1 MPASFNGTRLG
12 LTENGTLVTSIS
24 SRPPISQHKLAS
36 WGLWHQVQKE
46 ECIDN
51 LLADIRHPD
60 ANQMK
65 ALQEQWL
72 QTHQIHNPQG
82 LQIWLEHNGLDTQ
95 DWEELITRPWRWQQ
109 WCHRYFKD
117 QLSTYYLKRKP
128 LLDRVSYSLLR
139 VKDKALATELY
150 LRIKEGEATFEQVA
164 AEYSAGPER
173 NSGGQ
178 LGPVAMQQP
187 HPVLARLLQVSSPG
201 QLWPPKQLE
210 NWWIV
215 VRLNQLH
222 TTELDANTAQQ
233 LALELGEQHLEQIL
247 ELSKTTTTNA

>member
-1 MPASFNGTRLG
+1 MVMMSGGHGA
-12 LTENGTLVTSIS
+12 VT
-24 SRPPISQHKLAS
+24 PEQLAR
-36 WGLWHQVQKE
+36 WGLLHQVQRE
-46 ECIDN
+46 ECIDH
-51 LLADIRHPD
+51 LLDEIEQPD
-60 ANQMK
+60 ANQLK
-65 ALQEQWL
+65 TLQEQWL
-72 QTHQIHNPQG
+72 QAHELPNQQALQGWLNQQG
-82 LQIWLEHNGLDTQ
+82 LNQENWT
-95 DWEELITRPWRWQQ
+95 ELITRPWRWQQ
-109 WCHRYFKD
+109 WCHGHFKD
-117 QLSTYYLKRKP
+117 QLTTYYLKRKP

-164 AEYSAGPER
+164 SEYSAGPER

-178 LGPVAMQQP
+178 LGPVPMQQP

-201 QLWPPKQLE
+201 QLWAPKQLE

-222 TTELDANTAQQ
+222 TTELDSNTAQQ

-247 ELSKTTTTNA
+247 ELSKTTATKS

>member
-1 MPASFNGTRLG
+1 MVMISGGHGA
-12 LTENGTLVTSIS
+12 VT
-24 SRPPISQHKLAS
+24 PEQLAR
-36 WGLWHQVQKE
+36 WGLLHQVQRE
-46 ECIDN
+46 ECIDH
-51 LLADIRHPD
+51 LLDEVEQPD
-60 ANQMK
+60 ASQLK
-65 ALQEQWL
+65 VLQEQWL
-72 QTHQIHNPQG
+72 QAHELQNQQALQSWLQQQG
-82 LQIWLEHNGLDTQ
+82 LNQQNWT
-95 DWEELITRPWRWQQ
+95 ELVSRPWRWQQ
-109 WCHRYFKD
+109 WCHGHFKD

-164 AEYSAGPER
+164 SEYSAGPER

>member
-1 MPASFNGTRLG
+1 MVMISGGHGA
-12 LTENGTLVTSIS
+12 VT
-24 SRPPISQHKLAS
+24 PEQLAR
-36 WGLWHQVQKE
+36 WGLLHQVQRE
-46 ECIDN
+46 ECIDH
-51 LLADIRHPD
+51 LLDEVEQPD
-60 ANQMK
+60 ASQLK
-65 ALQEQWL
+65 VLQEQWL
-72 QTHQIHNPQG
+72 QAHELQNQQALQSWLQQQG
-82 LQIWLEHNGLDTQ
+82 LNQQNWT
-95 DWEELITRPWRWQQ
+95 ELVSRPWRWQQ
-109 WCHRYFKD
+109 WCHGHFKD

-164 AEYSAGPER
+164 SEYSAGPER
-173 NSGGQ
+173 NNGGQ

-247 ELSKTTTTNA
+247 ELSKTTTTNG

>member
-1 MPASFNGTRLG
+1 MVMISGGHGA
-12 LTENGTLVTSIS
+12 VT
-24 SRPPISQHKLAS
+24 PEQLAR
-36 WGLWHQVQKE
+36 WGLLHQVQRE
-46 ECIDN
+46 ECIDH
-51 LLADIRHPD
+51 LLDEVEQPD
-60 ANQMK
+60 PGQLK

-72 QTHQIHNPQG
+72 QAHELHNQQALQSWLQQQG
-82 LQIWLEHNGLDTQ
+82 LNQQNWT
-95 DWEELITRPWRWQQ
+95 ELVSRPWRWQQ
-109 WCHRYFKD
+109 WCHGHFKD

-164 AEYSAGPER
+164 SEYSAGPER

-233 LALELGEQHLEQIL
+233 LVLELGEQHLEQIL

>member
-1 MPASFNGTRLG
+1 MVMISGGHGA
-12 LTENGTLVTSIS
+12 VT
-24 SRPPISQHKLAS
+24 PEQLAR
-36 WGLWHQVQKE
+36 WGLLHQVQRE
-46 ECIDN
+46 ECIDH
-51 LLADIRHPD
+51 LLDEVEQPD
-60 ANQMK
+60 ASQLK
-65 ALQEQWL
+65 LLQEQWL
-72 QTHQIHNPQG
+72 RAHDLQNQQALQSWLQQQG
-82 LQIWLEHNGLDTQ
+82 LNQQNWTELDS
-95 DWEELITRPWRWQQ
+95 RPWRWQQ
-109 WCHRYFKD
+109 WCHGHFKD

-128 LLDRVSYSLLR
+128 LLDRVSYSLVR

-164 AEYSAGPER
+164 SEYSAGPER

-247 ELSKTTTTNA
+247 GLSKTTTTNA

>member
-1 MPASFNGTRLG
+1 M
-12 LTENGTLVTSIS
+12 
-24 SRPPISQHKLAS
+24 
-36 WGLWHQVQKE
+36 
-46 ECIDN
+46 CIRD
-51 LLADIRHPD
+51 RPD
-60 ANQMK
+60 ADQFK

-72 QTHQIHNPQG
+72 KAHELPNQQALQG
-82 LQIWLEHNGLDTQ
+82 WLKEQDLDRE
-95 DWEELITRPWRWQQ
+95 DWAELITRPWRWQQ
-109 WCHRYFKD
+109 WCHDHFKD
-117 QLSTYYLKRKP
+117 QLTTYYLKRKP

-164 AEYSAGPER
+164 SEYSAGPER

-178 LGPVAMQQP
+178 LGPVPMQQP

-201 QLWPPKQLE
+201 QLWSPKQLE

-222 TTELDANTAQQ
+222 TTELDSNTAQQ

-247 ELSKTTTTNA
+247 ELSKTTATKS

>member
-1 MPASFNGTRLG
+1 MVMISGGHGA
-12 LTENGTLVTSIS
+12 VT
-24 SRPPISQHKLAS
+24 PEQLAR
-36 WGLWHQVQKE
+36 WGLLHQVQRE
-46 ECIDN
+46 ECIDH
-51 LLADIRHPD
+51 LLDEVEQPD
-60 ANQMK
+60 ASQLK
-65 ALQEQWL
+65 VLQEQWL
-72 QTHQIHNPQG
+72 QAHELQNQQALQSWLQQQG
-82 LQIWLEHNGLDTQ
+82 LNQQNWT
-95 DWEELITRPWRWQQ
+95 ELVTRPWRWQQ
-109 WCHRYFKD
+109 WCHGHFKD

-164 AEYSAGPER
+164 SEYSAGPER
-173 NSGGQ
+173 SSGGQ

>member
-1 MPASFNGTRLG
+1 MVMMSGGHGA
-12 LTENGTLVTSIS
+12 VT
-24 SRPPISQHKLAS
+24 QEQLAR
-36 WGLWHQVQKE
+36 WGLLHQVQRE
-46 ECIDN
+46 ECIDH
-51 LLADIRHPD
+51 LLDEVEQPD
-60 ANQMK
+60 ANQLK
-65 ALQEQWL
+65 TLQEQWL
-72 QTHQIHNPQG
+72 QAHELPNQQALQGWLNQQG
-82 LQIWLEHNGLDTQ
+82 LNQENWT
-95 DWEELITRPWRWQQ
+95 ELITRPWRWQQ
-109 WCHRYFKD
+109 WCHGHFKD
-117 QLSTYYLKRKP
+117 QLTTYYLKRKP

-164 AEYSAGPER
+164 SEYSAGPER

-178 LGPVAMQQP
+178 LGPVPMQQP

-201 QLWPPKQLE
+201 QLWSPKQLE

-222 TTELDANTAQQ
+222 TTELDSNTAQQ

-247 ELSKTTTTNA
+247 ELSKTTATKS

>member
-1 MPASFNGTRLG
+1 MVMISGGHGA
-12 LTENGTLVTSIS
+12 VT
-24 SRPPISQHKLAS
+24 PEQLAR
-36 WGLWHQVQKE
+36 WGLLHQVQRE
-46 ECIDN
+46 ECIDH
-51 LLADIRHPD
+51 LLDEVEQPD
-60 ANQMK
+60 ASQLK
-65 ALQEQWL
+65 VLQEQWL
-72 QTHQIHNPQG
+72 QAHDLQNQQALQSWLQQQG
-82 LQIWLEHNGLDTQ
+82 LNQQNWT
-95 DWEELITRPWRWQQ
+95 ELVSRPWRWQQ
-109 WCHRYFKD
+109 WCHGHFKD

-164 AEYSAGPER
+164 SEYSAGPER

-210 NWWIV
+210 TWWIV

>member
-1 MPASFNGTRLG
+1 MVMMSGGHGA
-12 LTENGTLVTSIS
+12 VT
-24 SRPPISQHKLAS
+24 PEQLAR
-36 WGLWHQVQKE
+36 WGLLHQVQRE
-46 ECIDN
+46 ECIDH
-51 LLADIRHPD
+51 LLDEVEQPD
-60 ANQMK
+60 ANQLK
-65 ALQEQWL
+65 TLQEQWL
-72 QTHQIHNPQG
+72 QAHELPNQQALQGWLNQQG
-82 LQIWLEHNGLDTQ
+82 LNQENWT
-95 DWEELITRPWRWQQ
+95 ELITRPWRWQQ
-109 WCHRYFKD
+109 WCHGHFKD
-117 QLSTYYLKRKP
+117 QLTTYYLKRKP

-164 AEYSAGPER
+164 SEYSAGPER

-178 LGPVAMQQP
+178 LGPVPMQQP

-201 QLWPPKQLE
+201 QLWSPKQLE

-222 TTELDANTAQQ
+222 TTELDSNTAQQ

-247 ELSKTTTTNA
+247 ELSKTTATKS

>member
-1 MPASFNGTRLG
+1 MVMMSGGHGA
-12 LTENGTLVTSIS
+12 VT
-24 SRPPISQHKLAS
+24 PEQLAR
-36 WGLWHQVQKE
+36 WGLLHQVQRE
-46 ECIDN
+46 ECIDH
-51 LLADIRHPD
+51 LLDEVDQPD
-60 ANQMK
+60 ANQLK
-65 ALQEQWL
+65 TLQEQWL
-72 QTHQIHNPQG
+72 QAHELPNQQALQGWLNQQG
-82 LQIWLEHNGLDTQ
+82 LNQENWT
-95 DWEELITRPWRWQQ
+95 ELITRPWRWQQ
-109 WCHRYFKD
+109 WCHGHFKD
-117 QLSTYYLKRKP
+117 QLTTYYLKRKP

-164 AEYSAGPER
+164 SEYSAGPER

-178 LGPVAMQQP
+178 LGPVPMQQP

-201 QLWPPKQLE
+201 QLWSPKQLE

-222 TTELDANTAQQ
+222 TTELDSNTAQQ

-247 ELSKTTTTNA
+247 ELSKTTATKS

>member
-1 MPASFNGTRLG
+1 MVMMSGGHGA
-12 LTENGTLVTSIS
+12 VT
-24 SRPPISQHKLAS
+24 PEQLAR
-36 WGLWHQVQKE
+36 WGLLHQVQRE
-46 ECIDN
+46 ECIDH
-51 LLADIRHPD
+51 LLDEVDQPD
-60 ANQMK
+60 ANQLK
-65 ALQEQWL
+65 TLQEQWL
-72 QTHQIHNPQG
+72 QAHELPNQQALQGWLHQ
-82 LQIWLEHNGLDTQ
+82 Q
-95 DWEELITRPWRWQQ
+95 DLAPEDWAELVTRPWRWQQ
-109 WCHRYFKD
+109 WCHGHFKD
-117 QLSTYYLKRKP
+117 QLRTYYLKRKP

-164 AEYSAGPER
+164 SEYSAGPER

-178 LGPVAMQQP
+178 LGPVPMQQP

-201 QLWPPKQLE
+201 QLWSPKQLE

-222 TTELDANTAQQ
+222 TTELDSNTAQQ

-247 ELSKTTTTNA
+247 ELSKTTATKS

>member
-1 MPASFNGTRLG
+1 MVMMSGGHSA
-12 LTENGTLVTSIS
+12 VT
-24 SRPPISQHKLAS
+24 PEQLAR
-36 WGLWHQVQKE
+36 WGLLHQVQRE
-46 ECIDN
+46 ECIDH
-51 LLADIRHPD
+51 LLDEVEQPD
-60 ANQMK
+60 ANQLK
-65 ALQEQWL
+65 TLQEQWL
-72 QTHQIHNPQG
+72 QAHELPNQQALQGWLNQQG
-82 LQIWLEHNGLDTQ
+82 LNQENWT
-95 DWEELITRPWRWQQ
+95 ELITRPWRWQQ
-109 WCHRYFKD
+109 WCHGHFKD
-117 QLSTYYLKRKP
+117 QLTTYYLKRKP

-164 AEYSAGPER
+164 SEYSAGPER

-178 LGPVAMQQP
+178 LGPVPMQQP

-201 QLWPPKQLE
+201 QLWSPKQLE

-222 TTELDANTAQQ
+222 TTELDSNTAQQ

-247 ELSKTTTTNA
+247 ELSKTTATKS

>member
-1 MPASFNGTRLG
+1 MVMISGGHGA
-12 LTENGTLVTSIS
+12 VT
-24 SRPPISQHKLAS
+24 PEQLAR
-36 WGLWHQVQKE
+36 WGLLHQVQRE
-46 ECIDN
+46 ECIDH
-51 LLADIRHPD
+51 LLDEVEQPD
-60 ANQMK
+60 ASQLK
-65 ALQEQWL
+65 VLQEQWL
-72 QTHQIHNPQG
+72 QAHELQNQQALQSWLQQQG
-82 LQIWLEHNGLDTQ
+82 LNQQNWT
-95 DWEELITRPWRWQQ
+95 ELVTRPWRWQQ
-109 WCHRYFKD
+109 WCHGHFKD

-164 AEYSAGPER
+164 SEYSAGPER

>member
-1 MPASFNGTRLG
+1 MVMISGGHGA
-12 LTENGTLVTSIS
+12 VT
-24 SRPPISQHKLAS
+24 PEQLAR
-36 WGLWHQVQKE
+36 WGLLHQVQRE
-46 ECIDN
+46 ECNDH
-51 LLADIRHPD
+51 LLDEIEQPD
-60 ANQMK
+60 ASQLK
-65 ALQEQWL
+65 VLQEQWL
-72 QTHQIHNPQG
+72 QAHELPTQQALQGWLHQQD
-82 LQIWLEHNGLDTQ
+82 LDQ
-95 DWEELITRPWRWQQ
+95 ADWTELITRPRRWQQ
-109 WCHRYFKD
+109 WCHGHFKD

-128 LLDRVSYSLLR
+128 LLDRVNYSLLR

-164 AEYSAGPER
+164 SEYSAGPER

-247 ELSKTTTTNA
+247 ELSKTNTTNA

>member
-1 MPASFNGTRLG
+1 MVMISGGHGA
-12 LTENGTLVTSIS
+12 VT
-24 SRPPISQHKLAS
+24 PEQLAR
-36 WGLWHQVQKE
+36 WGLLHQVQRE
-46 ECIDN
+46 ECIDH
-51 LLADIRHPD
+51 LLDEVEQPD
-60 ANQMK
+60 PGQLK

-72 QTHQIHNPQG
+72 QAHELHNQQALQSWLQQQG
-82 LQIWLEHNGLDTQ
+82 LNQQNWT
-95 DWEELITRPWRWQQ
+95 ELVSRPWRWQQ
-109 WCHRYFKD
+109 WCHGHFKD

-164 AEYSAGPER
+164 SEYSAGPER

>member
-1 MPASFNGTRLG
+1 MVMISGGHGA
-12 LTENGTLVTSIS
+12 VT
-24 SRPPISQHKLAS
+24 PEQLAR
-36 WGLWHQVQKE
+36 WGLLHQVQRE
-46 ECIDN
+46 ECIDH
-51 LLADIRHPD
+51 LLDEVKQPD
-60 ANQMK
+60 ASQLK

-72 QTHQIHNPQG
+72 QAHELQNQQALQSWLQQQG
-82 LQIWLEHNGLDTQ
+82 LNQQNWT
-95 DWEELITRPWRWQQ
+95 ELVTRPWRWQQ
-109 WCHRYFKD
+109 WCHGHFKD

-164 AEYSAGPER
+164 SEYSAGPER

-247 ELSKTTTTNA
+247 ELSKTTTTNG

>member
-1 MPASFNGTRLG
+1 MVMISGGHGA
-12 LTENGTLVTSIS
+12 VT
-24 SRPPISQHKLAS
+24 PEQLAR
-36 WGLWHQVQKE
+36 WGLLHQVQRE
-46 ECIDN
+46 ECIDH
-51 LLADIRHPD
+51 LLDEVEQPD
-60 ANQMK
+60 ASQLK
-65 ALQEQWL
+65 VLQEQWL
-72 QTHQIHNPQG
+72 QAHDLQNQQALQSWLQGQG
-82 LQIWLEHNGLDTQ
+82 LNQQNWT
-95 DWEELITRPWRWQQ
+95 ELVSRPWRWQQ
-109 WCHRYFKD
+109 WCHGHFKD

-164 AEYSAGPER
+164 SEYSAGPER

-247 ELSKTTTTNA
+247 ELSKTTTTNG

>member
-1 MPASFNGTRLG
+1 MVMISGGHGA
-12 LTENGTLVTSIS
+12 VT
-24 SRPPISQHKLAS
+24 PEQLAR
-36 WGLWHQVQKE
+36 WGLLHQVQRE
-46 ECIDN
+46 ECIDH
-51 LLADIRHPD
+51 LLDEVEQPD
-60 ANQMK
+60 PGQLK

-72 QTHQIHNPQG
+72 QAHELSNQQALQGWLNQQG
-82 LQIWLEHNGLDTQ
+82 LNQENWT
-95 DWEELITRPWRWQQ
+95 ELITRPWRWQQ
-109 WCHRYFKD
+109 WCQGHFKD

-164 AEYSAGPER
+164 SEYSAGPER

>member
-1 MPASFNGTRLG
+1 MVMISGGHGA
-12 LTENGTLVTSIS
+12 VT
-24 SRPPISQHKLAS
+24 PEQLAR
-36 WGLWHQVQKE
+36 WGLLHQVQRE
-46 ECIDN
+46 ECIDH
-51 LLADIRHPD
+51 LLDEVEQPD
-60 ANQMK
+60 ASQLK
-65 ALQEQWL
+65 VLQEQWL
-72 QTHQIHNPQG
+72 QAHDLQNQQALQSWLQQQG
-82 LQIWLEHNGLDTQ
+82 LNQQNWT
-95 DWEELITRPWRWQQ
+95 ELVSRPWRWQQ
-109 WCHRYFKD
+109 WCHGHFKD

-164 AEYSAGPER
+164 SEYSAGPER

>member
-1 MPASFNGTRLG
+1 MVMMSGGHGA
-12 LTENGTLVTSIS
+12 VT
-24 SRPPISQHKLAS
+24 PEQLAR
-36 WGLWHQVQKE
+36 WGLLHQVQRE
-46 ECIDN
+46 ECIDH
-51 LLADIRHPD
+51 LLDEVDQPD
-60 ANQMK
+60 ANQLK
-65 ALQEQWL
+65 TLQEQWL
-72 QTHQIHNPQG
+72 QAHELPNQQALQGWLNQQG
-82 LQIWLEHNGLDTQ
+82 LNQENWT
-95 DWEELITRPWRWQQ
+95 ELITRPWRWQQ
-109 WCHRYFKD
+109 WCHGHFKD
-117 QLSTYYLKRKP
+117 QLTTYYLKRKP

-164 AEYSAGPER
+164 SEYSAGPER

-178 LGPVAMQQP
+178 LGPIPMQQP

-201 QLWPPKQLE
+201 QLWSPKQLE

-222 TTELDANTAQQ
+222 TTELDSNTAQQ

-247 ELSKTTTTNA
+247 ELSKTTATKS

>member
-1 MPASFNGTRLG
+1 MVMMSGGHGA
-12 LTENGTLVTSIS
+12 VT
-24 SRPPISQHKLAS
+24 PEQLAR
-36 WGLWHQVQKE
+36 WGLLHQVQRE
-46 ECIDN
+46 ECIDH
-51 LLADIRHPD
+51 LLDEIEQPD
-60 ANQMK
+60 ANQLK
-65 ALQEQWL
+65 TLQEQWL
-72 QTHQIHNPQG
+72 QAHELPNQQALQGWLNQQG
-82 LQIWLEHNGLDTQ
+82 LNQENWT
-95 DWEELITRPWRWQQ
+95 ELITRPWRWQQ
-109 WCHRYFKD
+109 WCHGHFKD
-117 QLSTYYLKRKP
+117 QLTTYYLKRKP

-164 AEYSAGPER
+164 SEYSAGPER

-178 LGPVAMQQP
+178 LGPVPMQQP

-201 QLWPPKQLE
+201 QLWSPKQLE

-222 TTELDANTAQQ
+222 TTELDSNTAQQ

-247 ELSKTTTTNA
+247 ELSKTTATKS

>member
-1 MPASFNGTRLG
+1 MVMMSGGHGA
-12 LTENGTLVTSIS
+12 VT
-24 SRPPISQHKLAS
+24 PEQLAR
-36 WGLWHQVQKE
+36 WGLLHQVQRE
-46 ECIDN
+46 ECIDH
-51 LLADIRHPD
+51 LLDEVDQPD
-60 ANQMK
+60 ANQLK
-65 ALQEQWL
+65 TLQEQWL
-72 QTHQIHNPQG
+72 QAHELPNQQALQGWLNQQG
-82 LQIWLEHNGLDTQ
+82 LNQENWT
-95 DWEELITRPWRWQQ
+95 ELITRPWRWQQ
-109 WCHRYFKD
+109 WCHGHFKD
-117 QLSTYYLKRKP
+117 QLTTYYLKRKP

-164 AEYSAGPER
+164 SEYSAGPER

-178 LGPVAMQQP
+178 LGPVPMQQP

-201 QLWPPKQLE
+201 QLWSPKQLE

-222 TTELDANTAQQ
+222 TTELDSNTAQQ

-247 ELSKTTTTNA
+247 ELSKTTATNS